1 MGKKEFN
8 YDVYEETKSDS
19 FNISANII
27 IKLIIAVVFIAVSWI
42 VIADYNKLIT
52 YNEEVKEAYAQV
64 QSNIQR
70 KADLLPNLVKVVK
83 AYTKHETQ
91 LLQNITKLRAE
102 ANKDIQSIQKLSQLN
117 KSLNN
122 STLKLFSL
130 VENYPDLKSSQQ
142 YQQLLSQIEGADN
155 RINITRMQYN
165 SAVKKLNASTK
176 VFPSNIIASIAGVT
190 EKPYF
195 QADENAQKLLE
206 LEI

>member
-1 MGKKEFN
+1 MSENEFN
-8 YDVYEETKSDS
+8 YDVYGETKSDS

-42 VIADYNKLIT
+42 AIADYNKLIT